1 MKNELELVVGR
12 SNIVK
17 IIMMMVMLG
26 MAQLLALKIDTAT
39 FQCYNL
45 ILKSVS
51 VKTSSSI
58 DFSRL
63 SLLVV
68 KVVHHPTITTFYSCA
83 QLLQYI

>member
-1 MKNELELVVGR
+1 MKNQLELVVGR

-26 MAQLLALKIDTAT
+26 VAQLLALKIDTAT

-45 ILKSVS
+45 ILKLVS
-51 VKTSSSI
+51 VKTLSSI
-58 DFSRL
+58 DLCRL

-68 KVVHHPTITTFYSCA
+68 KVVHIPIITAFYS
-83 QLLQYI
+83 